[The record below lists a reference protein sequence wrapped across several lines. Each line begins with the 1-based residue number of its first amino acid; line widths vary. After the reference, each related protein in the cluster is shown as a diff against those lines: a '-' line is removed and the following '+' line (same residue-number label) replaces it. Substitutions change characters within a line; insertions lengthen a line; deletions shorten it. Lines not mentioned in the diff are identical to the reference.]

1 VKIEIETEPV
11 IAPDYDSWVWKR
23 KTSREREIP
32 AMRPDAKNK
41 QNGEEHP
48 NLAAGIEL
56 SGKTNGAAAA
66 DQEKERLRY
75 HWTYGA
81 LR

>member
-1 VKIEIETEPV
+1 
-11 IAPDYDSWVWKR
+11 
-23 KTSREREIP
+23 
-32 AMRPDAKNK
+32 MRPDAKNK

-66 DQEKERLRY
+66 SFRPKKKKGF
-75 HWTYGA
+75 GA
-81 LR
+81 TGLTAH